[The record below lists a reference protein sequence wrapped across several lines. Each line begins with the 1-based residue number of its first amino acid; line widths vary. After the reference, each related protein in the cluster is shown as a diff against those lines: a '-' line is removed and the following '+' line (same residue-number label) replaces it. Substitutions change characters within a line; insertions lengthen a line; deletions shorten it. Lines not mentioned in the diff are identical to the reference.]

1 MTLTA
6 SNDEHDDHDDLRHD
20 SSPTDAVPPPDPE
33 EQPFIYSR
41 ASEKARILAA
51 RIQALSINALMENW
65 RSCLDAKR
73 LKQASGKFDVPQ
85 DFLLE
90 FRPGW
95 IPELGAVAFPTIN
108 AAGKLQGVEIV
119 GLMPED
125 TILDRNTIVGHYGH
139 PSPTKSV
146 HPKAP
151 LMVGTN
157 FAELFEYWR
166 DGANVAWRCCDVMCP
181 KALPAIERH
190 ADRIGAPEVVHLADA
205 DRTEEMRR
213 WVQAARA
220 SILDRY
226 G

>member
-1 MTLTA
+1 MTMTT
-6 SNDEHDDHDDLRHD
+6 SNDDHDDHDDLQHD
-20 SSPTDAVPPPDPE
+20 SSPTDAVSPPDPE
-33 EQPFIYSR
+33 EQPFIYSK
-41 ASEKARILAA
+41 ASEKARLLAA
-51 RIQALSINALMENW
+51 RIQALPINALMENW
-65 RSCLDAKR
+65 RTCLDAKR
-73 LKQASGKFDVPQ
+73 LKQASGSFDVPQ
-85 DFLLE
+85 DFLRE
-90 FRPGW
+90 FGPGW
-95 IPELGAVAFPTIN
+95 IPELGAVALPIDAT
-108 AAGKLQGVEIV
+108 GELQGVEIR
-119 GLMPED
+119 GLMPQD
-125 TILDRNTIVGHYGH
+125 AILDRNTIVGHYGH

-157 FAELFEYWR
+157 FAELYEHWHEKR
-166 DGANVAWRCCDVMCP
+166 NVMWRCCDVMCP